1 MYYFIMLIVAF
12 LKKICYIKKIRIFLT
27 ISNNKGDNFMNFIL
41 TTIFLFLVIGA
52 ILEWKI
58 DCSLIKQ
65 IAKYNEG
72 HSDVSATSTEDFISK
87 INSIPNLGVSNIIC
101 NGNLVN
107 LVYQKNE
114 YVINIENG
122 VASIKYDMSGC
133 GFSRKYRIFKMF
145 KIIKALK
152 KAISINFIMDCV
164 SGKDTS
170 EHTKEYKKIKNNIK
184 AFYIS
189 LIAMII
195 CCIIGV
201 IVTLGDS
208 HDNIVAKVKTTEF
221 VNGVTYEEIIDRY
234 LETSEW
240 IAFLSNTDTAIVEIS
255 GISVEDEAICIQFSG
270 FPGMGFTDMNDFTLS
285 YFEVNNESLEPIA
298 AMEYMYEYLYS

>member
-1 MYYFIMLIVAF
+1 
-12 LKKICYIKKIRIFLT
+12 
-27 ISNNKGDNFMNFIL
+27 MNFIL
-41 TTIFLFLVIGA
+41 TIIFLFLVIGA
-52 ILEWKI
+52 ILDWKI
-58 DCSLIKQ
+58 DHSLIKQ

-122 VASIKYDMSGC
+122 VASVKYDMSGC
-133 GFSRKYRIFKMF
+133 GFKSSKKDRIFKMF
-145 KIIKALK
+145 KIIRALK

-189 LIAMII
+189 LIVMIL

-201 IVTLGDS
+201 IVTFGDS

-240 IAFLSNTDTAIVEIS
+240 TAFLSDTDTTIVEIS
-255 GISVEDEAICIQFSG
+255 GISVENEVIRIQFSG
-270 FPGMGFTDMNDFTLS
+270 YYGMGFNDIQNFTLS
-285 YFEVNNESLEPIA
+285 YFEVDNESLDPIA
-298 AMEYMYEYLYS
+298 AMEYMYEYLNN